1 MNFLKD
7 AYSKGT
13 IDDEDVQI
21 QIMGTAYVMRQL
33 EREDPTPE
41 QECILGKCWP
51 FILAWHKKYDKHGV
65 MYKSCQGKPPDGQCK
80 MDHNH
85 PELYNETHLRN
96 MMMSLDEA
104 RAKREDGKGKG
115 KGKAKDKDKQSNND
129 NRQGTGDNGQGDNDD
144 GADW

>member
-13 IDDEDVQI
+13 IDDEDVQN
-21 QIMGTAYVMRQL
+21 QITGTAFVMRQL

-41 QECILGKCWP
+41 QEFILGKCWP
-51 FILAWHKKYDKHGV
+51 FILAWHKKYDKNGV

-85 PELYNETHLRN
+85 PELLQRHTPTQHDDVSGRGSSE
-96 MMMSLDEA
+96 
-104 RAKREDGKGKG
+104 KRRWK
-115 KGKAKDKDKQSNND
+115 KQRKRKS
-129 NRQGTGDNGQGDNDD
+129 QG
-144 GADW
+144 